1 MIKMYY
7 KCEKISKL
15 YFKVRKGRKMDE
27 NIYKKVKDKLLNR
40 IEISENDLRYI
51 KLNANRF
58 KNIKFIKKR
67 KAKGKWLT
75 QK

>member
-1 MIKMYY
+1 
-7 KCEKISKL
+7 
-15 YFKVRKGRKMDE
+15 MDD

-58 KNIKFIKKR
+58 KNIKFIKRR
-67 KAKGKWLT
+67 KAKKKWLT
-75 QK
+75 QKSRIKK

>member
-1 MIKMYY
+1 
-7 KCEKISKL
+7 
-15 YFKVRKGRKMDE
+15 MDE
-27 NIYKKVKDKLLNR
+27 NTYKKVKDKLLNG

-67 KAKGKWLT
+67 KAKKKWQML
-75 QK
+75 KSRIKK

>member
-1 MIKMYY
+1 
-7 KCEKISKL
+7 
-15 YFKVRKGRKMDE
+15 MDD
-27 NIYKKVKDKLLNR
+27 NIYKKVKDKLLNG

-67 KAKGKWLT
+67 KAKKKWQT
-75 QK
+75 PKS

>member
-1 MIKMYY
+1 
-7 KCEKISKL
+7 
-15 YFKVRKGRKMDE
+15 MDE
-27 NIYKKVKDKLLNR
+27 NIYKKVKDKLLNG

-67 KAKGKWLT
+67 KAKKKWLT
-75 QK
+75 QKSRIRK